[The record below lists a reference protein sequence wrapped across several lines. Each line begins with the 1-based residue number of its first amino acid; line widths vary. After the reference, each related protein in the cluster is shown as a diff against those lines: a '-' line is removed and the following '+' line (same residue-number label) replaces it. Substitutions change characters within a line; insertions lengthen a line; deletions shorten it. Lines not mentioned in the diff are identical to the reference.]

1 MTTRSCGRKPSDI
14 EKGYNP
20 RLSIRPGE
28 DRMRS
33 IYVHRPALRGGLGP
47 VGGVFPPAL
56 LANRH
61 SYWLVARTQIRSPS
75 ATQSARVPMDNL
87 G

>member
-1 MTTRSCGRKPSDI
+1 MK
-14 EKGYNP
+14 
-20 RLSIRPGE
+20 
-28 DRMRS
+28 S
-33 IYVHRPALRGGLGP
+33 IYAYHSALRGGLGP
-47 VGGVFPPAL
+47 AGGVFPPAL

-61 SYWLVARTQIRSPS
+61 CYWLVARTQIRSPS

>member
-1 MTTRSCGRKPSDI
+1 
-14 EKGYNP
+14 
-20 RLSIRPGE
+20 
-28 DRMRS
+28 MRN
-33 IYVHRPALRGGLGP
+33 IDAHRTALRGGVKP
-47 VGGVFPPAL
+47 AGGVFPPAL

-61 SYWLVARTQIRSPS
+61 RYWLVARTQIRSPS